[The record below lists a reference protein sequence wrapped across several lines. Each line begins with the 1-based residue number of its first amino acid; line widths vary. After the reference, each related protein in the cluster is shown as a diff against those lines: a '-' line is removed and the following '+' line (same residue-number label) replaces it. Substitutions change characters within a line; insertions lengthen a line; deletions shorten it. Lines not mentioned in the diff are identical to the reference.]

1 MPERRTKGTRGAAL
15 PKGLRLRAGDQLV
28 LALLLVAASLAVHH
42 TTAQRVL
49 GAFLG
54 VVLVIATARDLRSR
68 RIPNWLTAPA
78 ALCALLV
85 GAILHPSGL
94 GDQAIAGLAA
104 GGFLFIFATIYP
116 KGLGM
121 GDVKLAFVMG
131 LYLSSSIAVAMV
143 IGLVSSALAGVMVLL
158 VRGMKEGRK
167 TYLPLG
173 PFLALGGAVAIIAGP
188 QIVHWYSRDHTVS
201 VQTTNSATVS
211 GTLIKLPRH
220 VT

>member
-1 MPERRTKGTRGAAL
+1 MPEPRSKASGG
-15 PKGLRLRAGDQLV
+15 PRLRTGDQLV
-28 LALLLVAASLAVHH
+28 LALALIAASLAVHH

-78 ALCALLV
+78 ALWALV
-85 GAILHPSGL
+85 MGAILHPSGL

-104 GGFLFIFATIYP
+104 GGFLFIFAMIYP

-131 LYLSSSIAVAMV
+131 LYLSSSVAVAMV
-143 IGLVSSALAGVMVLL
+143 VGLVGSALAGVVVLV
-158 VRGMKEGRK
+158 VRGIKEGRK

-173 PFLALGGAVAIIAGP
+173 PFLAIGGAVAIIAGP
-188 QIVHWYSRDHTVS
+188 QIVHWYSHRQSVA
-201 VQTTNSATVS
+201 VQTTKSAGVS
-211 GTLIKLPRH
+211 GAARQTARH
-220 VT
+220 VS